1 MSRVLAFVPIA
12 FLALVLAASAFVLTR
27 NAQPPTVTA
36 GQLGRPAPAY
46 ALARLEGGAPIQN
59 DAFRGRTYVIN
70 LFGSY
75 CVPCR
80 AEHAQLLALKAR
92 GVPILGVAY
101 KDRPNEAAA
110 FLNALGNPYE
120 VTGLDAN
127 GRFGLDLGIAGVP
140 ETFVIGPDGRIL
152 AVHRG
157 PLADEE
163 MVAREILPAL
173 APRT

>member
-1 MSRVLAFVPIA
+1 MNASGRDQQEGG
-12 FLALVLAASAFVLTR
+12 LALPRGLGLLDELAE
-27 NAQPPTVTA
+27 
-36 GQLGRPAPAY
+36 
-46 ALARLEGGAPIQN
+46 ALAIGAGT
-59 DAFRGRTYVIN
+59 DAHRVA
-70 LFGSY
+70 SY
-75 CVPCR
+75 NPFT
-80 AEHAQLLALKAR
+80 ALQWFADGKTVG

-157 PLADEE
+157 PLADEA

-173 APRT
+173 TPRT